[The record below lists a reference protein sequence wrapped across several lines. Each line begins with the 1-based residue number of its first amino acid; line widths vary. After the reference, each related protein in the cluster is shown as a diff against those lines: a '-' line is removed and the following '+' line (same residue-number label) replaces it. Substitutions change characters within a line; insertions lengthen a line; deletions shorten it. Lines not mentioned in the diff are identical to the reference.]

1 MIASAAVVTAGIE
14 ASRRAGAP
22 PDAAE
27 RTRRRALFSRA
38 ARAEGFRRIGIA
50 AAGPAP
56 RAAEFAAW
64 LDAGYHGSMAY
75 LDRTRRPRADARS
88 LLPGARSVVVL
99 AAAAPDGSPAAAD
112 GTRTARY
119 ALAADYHRTLRAR
132 CARIVGLVR
141 AAGVDFAARICVD
154 SAPLAERA
162 FAAAA
167 GIGWIGKNAMLMNAE
182 DGSALLLCAI
192 VTDLDLPPDAPQAER
207 CGACTRC
214 LEACPTS
221 AFPRPGVVDA
231 NRCLSY
237 WTIEQ
242 RGTIPESIARKLNGW
257 VFGCDVC
264 QEVCPYNAAVETATL
279 ERTPATLAEILGTGA
294 AAWKRRFGDT
304 PVARAGAA
312 GMRRNAAAAA
322 EGAGRRDLLPVLAS
336 LARGKH
342 PVVAAQ
348 AARAVRALE
357 GAAAP

>member
-1 MIASAAVVTAGIE
+1 MIASAAVVTAGID
-14 ASRRAGAP
+14 APRRAGAP
-22 PDAAE
+22 PDGRE
-27 RTRRRALFSRA
+27 MRRRRDLFAGA

-56 RAAEFAAW
+56 SAAAFSAW
-64 LDAGYHGSMAY
+64 LDAGFHASMRY
-75 LDRTRRPRADARS
+75 LERSRGLRADARS
-88 LLPGARSVVVL
+88 LLPDARSVVVL
-99 AAAAPDGSPAAAD
+99 AAPAPSGDPAAAD

-119 ALAADYHRTLRAR
+119 ALAPDYHRTLRRR
-132 CARIVGLVR
+132 CQRVVAAVR
-141 AAGVDFAARICVD
+141 AEGVAFEARICVD

-162 FAAAA
+162 FAAVS

-192 VTDLDLPPDAPQAER
+192 VTDLALPPDAPQAER

-214 LEACPTS
+214 LDACPTS

-242 RGTIPESIARKLNGW
+242 RGVIPDEIARELGGR

-264 QEVCPYNAAVETATL
+264 QEVCPYNAAIDTGTF
-279 ERTPATLAEILGTGA
+279 ERVPPSLADLLGTGA

-322 EGAGRRDLLPVLAS
+322 AAGGRRDLLPVLAS
-336 LARGKH
+336 LARGSH
-342 PVVAAQ
+342 PVVAEQ
-348 AARAVRALE
+348 ASRAVRALE
-357 GAAAP
+357 GAP